1 MKAFIV
7 NEIYESKMQIWKPLI
22 VIKKQST
29 QIYFWNV
36 KLKVVIKNIKIPF
49 LCSSYYLNKKIN
61 KILDTNSNQYKDNN
75 YS

>member
-1 MKAFIV
+1 
-7 NEIYESKMQIWKPLI
+7 MQIWKPLI

-36 KLKVVIKNIKIPF
+36 KLKVVIKNIKITF